1 MKKRY
6 SIGFFAAFFL
16 IISLLAIGYQ
26 LSYQYRMDKQEAKSA
41 KEENTQFISTKG
53 ETTKNEGY
61 YLKELHG
68 YVAVYLSDGETLYEL
83 TEISCSSLPK
93 EVQEAVRTGKYVET
107 TRELYGFWKTT
118 PVRKIH
124 LDEIPQ
130 IVYDMQLEKVRNF
143 EMDEL
148 KIARINELYR
158 KSKAEGLTEAEKEE
172 QKLLRAEYI
181 ESIRRNL
188 RSQLDNID
196 IQEKDGSI
204 TNLGDKFDRK
214 KRAN

>member
-1 MKKRY
+1 M
-6 SIGFFAAFFL
+6 
-16 IISLLAIGYQ
+16 
-26 LSYQYRMDKQEAKSA
+26 
-41 KEENTQFISTKG
+41 
-53 ETTKNEGY
+53 
-61 YLKELHG
+61 
-68 YVAVYLSDGETLYEL
+68 V
-83 TEISCSSLPK
+83 
-93 EVQEAVRTGKYVET
+93 
-107 TRELYGFWKTT
+107 FWKTT

-172 QKLLRAEYI
+172 QTLLRAEYI

>member
-1 MKKRY
+1 MPLPDWSVRLHDQGIRFRAKQQNGMTEPEPTSLWQIRFLASAYKAHFLLYTDAKETGYPENTWHFRFRHYKNKKKEKADTIRKKECVLMKKRY

-26 LSYQYRMDKQEAKSA
+26 LSYQYRMDKQEAKTVE
-41 KEENTQFISTKG
+41 EENTQFISTKG

-107 TRELYGFWKTT
+107 TRELYGF
-118 PVRKIH
+118 
-124 LDEIPQ
+124 
-130 IVYDMQLEKVRNF
+130 LEN
-143 EMDEL
+143 
-148 KIARINELYR
+148 Y
-158 KSKAEGLTEAEKEE
+158 S
-172 QKLLRAEYI
+172 
-181 ESIRRNL
+181 S
-188 RSQLDNID
+188 
-196 IQEKDGSI
+196 
-204 TNLGDKFDRK
+204 
-214 KRAN
+214 